1 MDKIP
6 FFLYRIP
13 QGWMVNTK
21 GQDVVKIQKNHGKE
35 AGTAMTAP
43 QKIHAYEY
51 GIMFLLGCFI
61 YSLLEIAARGYT
73 HWTMTLL
80 GGIVGML
87 LYRLHGTAP
96 RHTLLLQALSGAFI
110 ITALEMVVGVLDNLV
125 LQWHVWSYREM
136 PWNVYGQICL
146 PFSVLW
152 FLVCIPALGFVKS
165 YGNDFSDHGN
175 RNGMKTL

>member
-1 MDKIP
+1 
-6 FFLYRIP
+6 
-13 QGWMVNTK
+13 
-21 GQDVVKIQKNHGKE
+21 
-35 AGTAMTAP
+35 MTAP

-61 YSLLEIAARGYT
+61 SSLLEIAARGYT

-152 FLVCIPALGFVKS
+152 FLVCIPALGICEVVRKRFQ
-165 YGNDFSDHGN
+165 
-175 RNGMKTL
+175 

>member
-96 RHTLLLQALSGAFI
+96 RHTLLVQALSGAFI

-152 FLVCIPALGFVKS
+152 FLVCIPALGICEVVRKRFQ
-165 YGNDFSDHGN
+165 
-175 RNGMKTL
+175 

>member
-136 PWNVYGQICL
+136 PWNVYGQIVCR
-146 PFSVLW
+146 
-152 FLVCIPALGFVKS
+152 FLSFGFWSAFRHWGFVKS

>member
-1 MDKIP
+1 
-6 FFLYRIP
+6 
-13 QGWMVNTK
+13 
-21 GQDVVKIQKNHGKE
+21 
-35 AGTAMTAP
+35 MTAP

-87 LYRLHGTAP
+87 P

-152 FLVCIPALGFVKS
+152 FLVCIPALGICEVVRKRFQ
-165 YGNDFSDHGN
+165 
-175 RNGMKTL
+175 

>member
-1 MDKIP
+1 
-6 FFLYRIP
+6 
-13 QGWMVNTK
+13 
-21 GQDVVKIQKNHGKE
+21 
-35 AGTAMTAP
+35 MTAP

-61 YSLLEIAARGYT
+61 YSLLEIAARGY
-73 HWTMTLL
+73 
-80 GGIVGML
+80 
-87 LYRLHGTAP
+87 GTAP

-152 FLVCIPALGFVKS
+152 FLVCIPALGICEVVRKRFQ
-165 YGNDFSDHGN
+165 
-175 RNGMKTL
+175 

>member
-1 MDKIP
+1 M
-6 FFLYRIP
+6 L
-13 QGWMVNTK
+13 NTK

-152 FLVCIPALGFVKS
+152 FLVCIPALGICEVVRKRFQ
-165 YGNDFSDHGN
+165 
-175 RNGMKTL
+175 

>member
-1 MDKIP
+1 
-6 FFLYRIP
+6 
-13 QGWMVNTK
+13 
-21 GQDVVKIQKNHGKE
+21 
-35 AGTAMTAP
+35 MTAP

-136 PWNVYGQICL
+136 PGNVYGQ
-146 PFSVLW
+146 PKQS
-152 FLVCIPALGFVKS
+152 
-165 YGNDFSDHGN
+165 
-175 RNGMKTL
+175 

>member
-1 MDKIP
+1 M
-6 FFLYRIP
+6 
-13 QGWMVNTK
+13 
-21 GQDVVKIQKNHGKE
+21 VKIQKNHGKE

-80 GGIVGML
+80 CGIVGML

-152 FLVCIPALGFVKS
+152 FLVCIPALGICEVVRKRFQ
-165 YGNDFSDHGN
+165 
-175 RNGMKTL
+175 

>member
-152 FLVCIPALGFVKS
+152 FLVCIPALGICEVVRKRFQ
-165 YGNDFSDHGN
+165 
-175 RNGMKTL
+175 

>member
-1 MDKIP
+1 M
-6 FFLYRIP
+6 
-13 QGWMVNTK
+13 
-21 GQDVVKIQKNHGKE
+21 VKIQKNHGKE

-96 RHTLLLQALSGAFI
+96 RHTLLLQALAGAFI
-110 ITALEMVVGVLDNLV
+110 ITALDMVVGVLDNLV

-152 FLVCIPALGFVKS
+152 FLVCIPALGICEVVRKRFQ
-165 YGNDFSDHGN
+165 
-175 RNGMKTL
+175 

>member
-1 MDKIP
+1 M
-6 FFLYRIP
+6 
-13 QGWMVNTK
+13 
-21 GQDVVKIQKNHGKE
+21 VKIQKNHGKE

-146 PFSVLW
+146 L
-152 FLVCIPALGFVKS
+152 
-165 YGNDFSDHGN
+165 
-175 RNGMKTL
+175 R

>member
-61 YSLLEIAARGYT
+61 YSLLEIAARGYS

-152 FLVCIPALGFVKS
+152 FLVCIPALGICEVVRKRFQ
-165 YGNDFSDHGN
+165 
-175 RNGMKTL
+175 

>member
-1 MDKIP
+1 M
-6 FFLYRIP
+6 
-13 QGWMVNTK
+13 
-21 GQDVVKIQKNHGKE
+21 VKIQKNHGKE

-51 GIMFLLGCFI
+51 GIMFLLGWFI

-152 FLVCIPALGFVKS
+152 FLVCIPALGICEVVRKRFQ
-165 YGNDFSDHGN
+165 
-175 RNGMKTL
+175 

>member
-1 MDKIP
+1 
-6 FFLYRIP
+6 
-13 QGWMVNTK
+13 
-21 GQDVVKIQKNHGKE
+21 
-35 AGTAMTAP
+35 
-43 QKIHAYEY
+43 
-51 GIMFLLGCFI
+51 MFLLGCFI

-152 FLVCIPALGFVKS
+152 FLVCIPALGICEVVRKRFQ
-165 YGNDFSDHGN
+165 
-175 RNGMKTL
+175 

>member
-1 MDKIP
+1 
-6 FFLYRIP
+6 
-13 QGWMVNTK
+13 MVNTK

-61 YSLLEIAARGYT
+61 YSLLEIAARGWAESWACCYIGC
-73 HWTMTLL
+73 MAQ
-80 GGIVGML
+80 
-87 LYRLHGTAP
+87 LHGI
-96 RHTLLLQALSGAFI
+96 RCCCRRCRGRLS
-110 ITALEMVVGVLDNLV
+110 
-125 LQWHVWSYREM
+125 
-136 PWNVYGQICL
+136 L
-146 PFSVLW
+146 PHSKW
-152 FLVCIPALGFVKS
+152 WLVCWIIWSCSGMSGVIEKCHGMYMGRFVCRFLSFGFWSAFRHWGFVKS

>member
-1 MDKIP
+1 M
-6 FFLYRIP
+6 
-13 QGWMVNTK
+13 
-21 GQDVVKIQKNHGKE
+21 VKIQKNHGKE

-152 FLVCIPALGFVKS
+152 FLVYIPALGICEVVRKRFQ
-165 YGNDFSDHGN
+165 
-175 RNGMKTL
+175 

>member
-1 MDKIP
+1 
-6 FFLYRIP
+6 
-13 QGWMVNTK
+13 
-21 GQDVVKIQKNHGKE
+21 
-35 AGTAMTAP
+35 MTAP

-110 ITALEMVVGVLDNLV
+110 ITALEM
-125 LQWHVWSYREM
+125 E
-136 PWNVYGQICL
+136 
-146 PFSVLW
+146 
-152 FLVCIPALGFVKS
+152 
-165 YGNDFSDHGN
+165 
-175 RNGMKTL
+175 

>member
-1 MDKIP
+1 M
-6 FFLYRIP
+6 
-13 QGWMVNTK
+13 
-21 GQDVVKIQKNHGKE
+21 VKIQKNHGKE

-125 LQWHVWSYREM
+125 LQWHVSVSYTHLT
-136 PWNVYGQICL
+136 L
-146 PFSVLW
+146 PTTERV
-152 FLVCIPALGFVKS
+152 
-165 YGNDFSDHGN
+165 
-175 RNGMKTL
+175 

>member
-1 MDKIP
+1 MPLLLMDKIP
-6 FFLYRIP
+6 FFLCRIP

-110 ITALEMVVGVLDNLV
+110 ITALEMVVGVMDNLV

-152 FLVCIPALGFVKS
+152 FLVCIPALGICEVVRKRFQ
-165 YGNDFSDHGN
+165 
-175 RNGMKTL
+175 

>member
-1 MDKIP
+1 M
-6 FFLYRIP
+6 
-13 QGWMVNTK
+13 
-21 GQDVVKIQKNHGKE
+21 VKIQKNHGKE

-61 YSLLEIAARGYT
+61 YSLLEIAARGYA

-152 FLVCIPALGFVKS
+152 FLVCIPALGICEVVRKRFQ
-165 YGNDFSDHGN
+165 
-175 RNGMKTL
+175 

>member
-1 MDKIP
+1 MKKWKQYDIMNASTKKPQTIDGISTVRYAQRPLP
-6 FFLYRIP
+6 FLAYGLVYIFGGLYYCFL
-13 QGWMVNTK
+13 
-21 GQDVVKIQKNHGKE
+21 E
-35 AGTAMTAP
+35 AL
-43 QKIHAYEY
+43 
-51 GIMFLLGCFI
+51 F
-61 YSLLEIAARGYT
+61 RGYT

-152 FLVCIPALGFVKS
+152 FLVCIPALGICEVVRKRFQ
-165 YGNDFSDHGN
+165 
-175 RNGMKTL
+175 

>member
-1 MDKIP
+1 
-6 FFLYRIP
+6 
-13 QGWMVNTK
+13 MVNTK

-146 PFSVLW
+146 PFMILFACLCAVGIYLSANILH
-152 FLVCIPALGFVKS
+152 LLYGEDKPQFV
-165 YGNDFSDHGN
+165 
-175 RNGMKTL
+175 RKTILLNSKYKCYNEM